1 MNEPKT
7 GWAGVS
13 HKDEGIVKIIHDHN
27 EYGMIYI
34 FRYDYVSCPYAFSL
48 GLHDHTE
55 MIQ

>member
-13 HKDEGIVKIIHDHN
+13 HKDEGIVKIIHDHD

-34 FRYDYVSCPYAFSL
+34 LRYDCVSRLCAFIIIKTS
-48 GLHDHTE
+48 
-55 MIQ
+55 